1 MKESEKKKEIDAKRI
16 ADLEYALSI
25 QVGLHRSEVQGLEKK
40 LDEITE
46 DFNVEQTKR
55 EISDTERLRV
65 QKNVEELHQTKEE
78 CYNVAIECCNK
89 FKISFAKVSTFSTEQ
104 IFICGDPDGV
114 IRWIS
119 GEAEAF
125 DETFSDRGDFCAL
138 ASARG
143 AVSLLEKAGCEHAK
157 VVI

>member
-1 MKESEKKKEIDAKRI
+1 MRSEVMTLRNEALDKDKILLSLVERLKSSEARLSSLSEVEQKMKESEKKKEIDAKRI

-46 DFNVEQTKR
+46 DFNVEQTKH

-65 QKNVEELHQTKEE
+65 QKNVEELRQTKEE

-89 FKISFAKVSTFSTEQ
+89 LKN
-104 IFICGDPDGV
+104 
-114 IRWIS
+114 
-119 GEAEAF
+119 
-125 DETFSDRGDFCAL
+125 
-138 ASARG
+138 
-143 AVSLLEKAGCEHAK
+143 
-157 VVI
+157 